1 MLSAYLLGLYF
12 NVSKNCLWFVS
23 IVTPIIQGCA
33 RPFFSIRDWD
43 RDLGDTVSRLR
54 LRLRLV
60 APGIKSWDRDWDFY
74 LWSQILRLRLRLLP
88 LVSNLETETFTFGLK
103 SWDWDWDF
111 YLWSQILRL
120 RLFILVSNIE
130 TGTETLLQS
139 SVFSGTYVASS
150 SFIGRF
156 YQDHL
161 WTNP

>member
-1 MLSAYLLGLYF
+1 MLSIGFNHTTTPHLLVLCICLHTFVLNKGWSRGVRDHFFQFETETETWETQSQGWDWDWDLWHL
-12 NVSKNCLWFVS
+12 VSKVE
-23 IVTPIIQGCA
+23 T
-33 RPFFSIRDWD
+33 
-43 RDLGDTVSRLR
+43 
-54 LRLRLV
+54 
-60 APGIKSWDRDWDFY
+60 
-74 LWSQILRLRLRLLP
+74 
-88 LVSNLETETFTFGLK
+88 ETETFTFGLK